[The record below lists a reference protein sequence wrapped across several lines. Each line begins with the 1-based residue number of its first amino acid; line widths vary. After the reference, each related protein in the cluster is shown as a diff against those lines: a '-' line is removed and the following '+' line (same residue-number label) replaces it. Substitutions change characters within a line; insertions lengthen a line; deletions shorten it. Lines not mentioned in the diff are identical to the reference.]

1 MENVVEVFYEQTG
14 KSTDTNFMGMRE
26 MQERAF
32 AVRTEQYI
40 LLKAPP
46 ASGKSR
52 ALMYIGLDKLVNQ
65 GIDKVIVSVP
75 QKAIGGSFK
84 TTDLKTNGFFA
95 DWVIEDNCFLVDD
108 VDDSKIT
115 AFSDFIKSD
124 KKILV
129 CTHATLRFA
138 LEKIDINKLDNTLL
152 AIDEF
157 HHVSADIGNK
167 LGELI
172 RDVINKTTAHIVA
185 MTGSYF
191 RGDSLPILLPE
202 DEEKFRG
209 KVTYTYY
216 EQLNGYKYLKS
227 LGIGFHFYR
236 NKYTSVISELLDEN
250 KKTIIHIPH
259 PNSRESFGKIEG
271 VGEIIDLIGDIVHT
285 DNQTG
290 LHTVKSKRDGRLLK
304 IADLVEDSDLTK
316 RDKTLNYLRNISS
329 KDDID
334 IIIAIGMAKE
344 GFDWVY
350 CEVAL
355 TIGYRNSFTEI
366 IQIIGRCTRDCEG
379 KTHAQFI
386 NLVAEPDATGQR
398 VADAVNDVLKAITV
412 SLLMEQVLAPNFKFK
427 TKLSDEQ
434 KPKEGEVLIRGLK
447 EPSSKRVKAIV
458 EEDINDLKVKILDDE
473 DIRRA
478 LIDDSIPASV
488 INKELIPKVI
498 CEKYPNL
505 TEDEVE
511 EVRQYIVTDT
521 LLKSTKVDENGD
533 LRFIKNAEKFI
544 NIDDL
549 HIDLID
555 SISPFQLAYKILSK
569 QLTTNVFKAIQDTID
584 STRIP
589 MTEEEALLRYSAISE
604 FYNKYKRPPSNKS
617 LDKVE
622 KRLGEAYLYLRNVI
636 NRRGNEKRE

>member
-32 AVRTEQYI
+32 AVRNEQYI

-65 GIDKVIVSVP
+65 GLDKVIVSVP

-84 TTDLKTNGFFA
+84 TTDLTTNGFFA

-108 VDDSKIT
+108 VDDSKVN
-115 AFSDFIKSD
+115 AFVDFIDSD

-138 LEKIDINKLDNTLL
+138 LEKIDINRLDNTLL

-157 HHVSADIGNK
+157 HHVSADINNR

-191 RGDSLPILLPE
+191 RGDSLPILMPE
-202 DEEKFRG
+202 DEEKFKG

-216 EQLNGYKYLKS
+216 EQLNGYKFLKS

-236 NKYTSVISELLDEN
+236 NKYTSVIGEVLDEN

-271 VGEIIDLIGDIVHT
+271 VGEIIDLIGDIIDT
-285 DNQTG
+285 DKNTG
-290 LHTVKSKRDGRLLK
+290 IHTVKSKKSGRLLK

-316 RDKTLNYLRNISS
+316 RDNTLNYLRNINS

-427 TKLSDEQ
+427 TKLSDDE
-434 KPKEGEVLIRGLK
+434 KPKEGEILIRGLK

-458 EEDINDLKVKILDDE
+458 EEDINDLKVAILEDE
-473 DIRRA
+473 NVRRA
-478 LIDDSIPASV
+478 LIDESIPARV

-498 CEKYPNL
+498 CEKYPQL
-505 TEDEVE
+505 TDDEVE

-521 LLKSTKVDENGD
+521 LLKATKVEENGD

-544 NIDDL
+544 NIDEL

-555 SISPFQLAYKILSK
+555 EISPFQLAYKILSK
-569 QLTTNVFKAIQDTID
+569 QLTSNVFKAIQDTID
-584 STRIP
+584 SSKIP
-589 MTEEEALLRYSAISE
+589 MTEEEALLRFNDIKQ
-604 FYNKYKRPPSNKS
+604 FIIQNKREPNQKS
-617 LDKVE
+617 LDKYE
-622 KRLGEAYLYLRNVI
+622 KRLGEAWIYIKRI
-636 NRRGNEKRE
+636 KQQRGNA

>member
-1 MENVVEVFYEQTG
+1 MENVVEVFYDQTG
-14 KSTDTNFMGMRE
+14 KSTNTNFMGMRE
-26 MQERAF
+26 MQERAY

-65 GIDKVIVSVP
+65 GIEKVIVTVP

-84 TTDLKTNGFFA
+84 TTDLTTNGFFA
-95 DWVIEDNCFLVDD
+95 DWIVEDNCFLVDE
-108 VDDSKIT
+108 VDNSKIN
-115 AFSDFIKSD
+115 AFVNFINSD

-129 CTHATLRFA
+129 CTHATLRYA
-138 LEKIDINKLDNTLL
+138 LEKIEINKLDNTLL

-157 HHVSADIGNK
+157 HHVSADLDNR

-172 RDVINKTTAHIVA
+172 KDVINKTTAHIVA

-202 DEEKFRG
+202 DEEKFKG

-236 NKYTSVISELLDEN
+236 NKYTSVISEVLDEN

-259 PNSRESFGKIEG
+259 PNSRESFGKMEG

-285 DNQTG
+285 DKETG
-290 LHTVKSKRDGRLLK
+290 VHTIKSKKTGRLLK
-304 IADLVEDSDLTK
+304 VADLVEDSDLSK
-316 RDKTLNYLRNISS
+316 RDKTLNFLRNISR

-427 TKLSDEQ
+427 TKISDDD
-434 KPKEGEVLIRGLK
+434 KPKEGEILIRGLK
-447 EPSSKRVKAIV
+447 EPSSQRVKAIL
-458 EEDINDLKVKILDDE
+458 EEDINDLKVKILEDE
-473 DIRRA
+473 NVRRA
-478 LIDDSIPASV
+478 LIDDSIPARV
-488 INKELIPKVI
+488 INNELIPKVI
-498 CEKYPNL
+498 CEKYPQL

-521 LLKSTKVDENGD
+521 LIKSSKIDENGD
-533 LRFIKNAEKFI
+533 LRFIKNSEKFI
-544 NIDDL
+544 NINDL

-569 QLTTNVFKAIQDTID
+569 QLTSNVFKAIQDTID
-584 STRIP
+584 SSRIP
-589 MTEEEALLRYSAISE
+589 MTEEEALLRFPEIKHFITQNRRE
-604 FYNKYKRPPSNKS
+604 PNHKS

-622 KRLGEAYLYLRNVI
+622 KRLGEAWLYIKKLRQQ
-636 NRRGNEKRE
+636 RGNA

>member
-1 MENVVEVFYEQTG
+1 MENVVNAYYGQTG
-14 KSTDTNFMGMRE
+14 ESTNTNYMGMRE

-227 LGIGFHFYR
+227 LGIGFHFY
-236 NKYTSVISELLDEN
+236 NGKYTTAIKEVLNTN

-259 PNSRESFGKIEG
+259 PNSRESFGKNEG
-271 VGEIIDLIGDIVHT
+271 VGEIIDLIGDLVHIDIDTGVHIVKRYT
-285 DNQTG
+285 DG
-290 LHTVKSKRDGRLLK
+290 KLLR
-304 IADLVEDSDLTK
+304 IADLVEDSDLTR
-316 RDKTLNYLRNISS
+316 RDTTLNFLRNISS

-386 NLVAEPDATGQR
+386 NLVAEPDTSGQR
-398 VADAVNDVLKAITV
+398 VADAVNDMLKAITV
-412 SLLMEQVLAPNFKFK
+412 SLLMEQVLAPNFRFK
-427 TKLSDEQ
+427 TKIEDEQ
-434 KPKEGEVLIRGLK
+434 KPEAGEILIRGLK
-447 EPSSKRVKAIV
+447 EPSSKRVKAIID
-458 EEDINDLKVKILDDE
+458 EDMNDLKVAILDNE
-473 DIRRA
+473 DIKRA
-478 LIDDSIPASV
+478 LIDDSIPSRV
-488 INKELIPKVI
+488 INKELIPKII
-498 CEKYPNL
+498 CEKYPQL
-505 TEDEVE
+505 TEEEIE
-511 EVRQYIVTDT
+511 EVRQYVVTDT
-521 LLKSTKVDENGD
+521 LIKSTIKDENGD
-533 LRFIKNAEKFI
+533 LRFVINSEKFI
-544 NIDDL
+544 NIQDL

-555 SISPFQLAYKILSK
+555 NISPFQLAYKIISK
-569 QLTTNVFKAIQDTID
+569 QLSSKVFKLIQETID
-584 STRIP
+584 SSRIP
-589 MTEEEALLRYSAISE
+589 MTEEEALLRFPEIKQ
-604 FYNKYKRPPSNKS
+604 FITQNKREPNHKS
-617 LDKVE
+617 MDKIE
-622 KRLGEAYLYLRNVI
+622 KRLGEAWIYIKRVKQQ
-636 NRRGNEKRE
+636 RGDA

>member
-1 MENVVEVFYEQTG
+1 MENIVEVFYEQTG
-14 KSTDTNFMGMRE
+14 HSTNTNFMGMRE

-32 AVRTEQYI
+32 AVRNEQYI

-65 GIDKVIVSVP
+65 GLDKVIVSVP

-95 DWVIEDNCFLVDD
+95 DWVVEDNCFLVDD
-108 VDDSKIT
+108 VDESKIK
-115 AFSDFIKSD
+115 AFNDFIDSD

-129 CTHATLRFA
+129 CTHSTLRYA
-138 LEKIDINKLDNTLL
+138 LEKIDINKLDNILL

-157 HHVSADIGNK
+157 HHVSADINNR

-172 RDVINKTTAHIVA
+172 KDVINKTTAHIVA

-191 RGDSLPILLPE
+191 RGDSLPILMPE

-209 KVTYTYY
+209 KVTYSYY
-216 EQLNGYKYLKS
+216 EQLNGYKFLKS
-227 LGIGFHFYR
+227 LGIGFHFY
-236 NKYTSVISELLDEN
+236 NGKYTTAIKEVLNTN

-259 PNSRESFGKIEG
+259 PNSRESFGKNEG

-285 DNQTG
+285 DIETG
-290 LHTVKSKRDGRLLK
+290 VLTVKSKKDGRLLK
-304 IADLVEDSDLTK
+304 IADLVEDSDLAK

-398 VADAVNDVLKAITV
+398 VADAVNDMLKAITV
-412 SLLMEQVLAPNFKFK
+412 SLLMEQVLAPNFKFR
-427 TKLSDEQ
+427 TKLTDDE
-434 KPKEGEVLIRGLK
+434 KPKEGEILIRGLK

-458 EEDINDLKVKILDDE
+458 EEDINDLKVAILEDE
-473 DIRRA
+473 NVRRA
-478 LIDDSIPASV
+478 LIDESIPARV

-498 CEKYPNL
+498 CEKYPQL

-511 EVRQYIVTDT
+511 EVRQYIITDT
-521 LLKSTKVDENGD
+521 LIKSSKIEENGD

-549 HIDLID
+549 NIDLID

-569 QLTTNVFKAIQDTID
+569 QLTSNVFKAIQDTID
-584 STRIP
+584 SSKIP
-589 MTEEEALLRYSAISE
+589 MTEEEALLRFNDIKQ
-604 FYNKYKRPPSNKS
+604 FIIQNKREPNQKS
-617 LDKVE
+617 LDKYE
-622 KRLGEAYLYLRNVI
+622 KRLGEAWIYI
-636 NRRGNEKRE
+636 KRIKQQRCDA